1 MNGHRVPIWVYLNV
15 LATALLSLVS
25 LYFRYEVEERNKAA
39 CICAEADVIDSFSQ
53 AQGLSLAQGLSK
65 LKVSGLTSV
74 VIPEEYGSDL
84 AARGE
89 LQLKD
94 GRFVTGSS
102 AAMQRLLQ
110 GLNIRY
116 PKMAGFAGQGDA
128 GTALAVPDI
137 GLIRGVS
144 VGLNPDTAKAAHDAG
159 LTIIARCA
167 NPPGASATT
176 VEETVKWARQLGASI
191 FLPEGEQVLGR
202 RDSLDTFLD
211 ALSRHEMLYA
221 SAEFAKIGGDENVVE
236 KAPSLV
242 LRLHSAQSQ
251 ELDKMT
257 LDEALDRYAR
267 AARERNQRMLLVR
280 PISFAAEKPLD
291 AFGTFIEKIK
301 HETERQGGA
310 IGEPHPF
317 EESNVPQALFVA
329 ISLSIIPIT
338 LWTLGAFV
346 RKLWIFALL
355 TFVLAWL
362 SAAAY
367 GVIEKPF
374 VTTLTTEA
382 RPLMALVAAL
392 VFPTAAFIILDRRR
406 ARWWVWE
413 YLVISLI
420 SLTGGLAVA
429 GLLNGLEY
437 FIHAKQFL
445 GVKFAHL
452 APILIIGAY
461 FFFRFGL
468 VKNLNGPVQW
478 GRAFLALAVLGA
490 LGFMLAR
497 TGNDNPAAVSGT
509 ELRFRYLLDVI
520 LFVRP
525 RTKEFLVGHPFLILG
540 IAFLL
545 WSRKDELRFEK
556 WKGWITLCLMLG
568 AIGQTSIVNTMC
580 HIHTPLLLSLARI
593 GVGWVAG
600 GIIGGAVWL
609 VARKLRPLPG
619 H

>member
-1 MNGHRVPIWVYLNV
+1 MTARRVSFWIYLNILV
-15 LATALLSLVS
+15 TAVLSLIS

-39 CICAEADVIDSFSQ
+39 GICAEADVIQTFSQ
-53 AQGLSLAQGLSK
+53 AQGLTFAQGLSK
-65 LKVSGLTSV
+65 LKVSGLTAV

-89 LQLKD
+89 IQIKD
-94 GRFVTGSS
+94 GGFITGSPEGFE
-102 AAMQRLLQ
+102 RLTH

-116 PKMAGFAGQGDA
+116 PKLSGFAGQGEAGSALTVSDA
-128 GTALAVPDI
+128 
-137 GLIRGVS
+137 GLIRGVA
-144 VGLNPDTAKAAHDAG
+144 VGLNPTAAKNVHEAG
-159 LTIIARCA
+159 LDIVARCA
-167 NPPGASATT
+167 NPPGASDTMVTQT
-176 VEETVKWARQLGASI
+176 VAWARSLGANV

-202 RDSLDTFLD
+202 RDSLDAFIG
-211 ALSRHEMLYA
+211 ALKKYEMLYA
-221 SAEFAKIGGDENVVE
+221 SAEFSKTGGDDNVVE
-236 KAPSLV
+236 RAPEIV
-242 LRLHSAQSQ
+242 LRLHSAQTQ

-257 LDEALDRYAR
+257 LEEALDRYGR

-280 PISFAAEKPLD
+280 PISFAAPAPLD

-301 HETERQGGA
+301 GETERQGGA

-317 EESNVPQALFVA
+317 EDGKVPAPLFVA

-338 LWTLGAFV
+338 LWTLGAFI
-346 RKLWIFALL
+346 RKP
-355 TFVLAWL
+355 WL
-362 SAAAY
+362 SILIVLLLLVLSVGTY

-374 VTTLTTEA
+374 LTTLTTLS
-382 RPLMALVAAL
+382 PQLMAFVAAL
-392 VFPTAAFIILDRRR
+392 VFPTAAFIILDRRNI
-406 ARWWVWE
+406 RWWLWE
-413 YLVISLI
+413 YLVITLI
-420 SLTGGLAVA
+420 SLTGGLALA
-429 GLLNGLEY
+429 GLLNHLDY
-437 FIHAKQFL
+437 YIHAKQFL
-445 GVKFAHL
+445 GVKVAHL
-452 APILIIGAY
+452 APILLIGAY

-468 VKNLNGPVQW
+468 VKNLSGPVQW

-540 IAFLL
+540 IAMMIWL
-545 WSRKDELRFEK
+545 RKDELRFEN

-580 HIHTPLLLSLARI
+580 HTHTPLVLSLARI